1 MNTVT
6 IVQTDIGID
15 DVEEDLLEAGPYR
28 YYFIPFMAMPAIAEH
43 EDAGDMVRVISQTL
57 PLDQA
62 QREDFAAT
70 GLILEM
76 LN

>member
-15 DVEEDLLEAGPYR
+15 DVEEDLVAAGPYR
-28 YYFIPFMAMPAIAEH
+28 YYFIPFTAMPEIAEH
-43 EDAGDMVRVISQTL
+43 KTAGDMVRVLTQPL
-57 PLDQA
+57 PMDAA
-62 QREDFAAT
+62 QRTSLTEI
-70 GLILEM
+70 GLVLDM